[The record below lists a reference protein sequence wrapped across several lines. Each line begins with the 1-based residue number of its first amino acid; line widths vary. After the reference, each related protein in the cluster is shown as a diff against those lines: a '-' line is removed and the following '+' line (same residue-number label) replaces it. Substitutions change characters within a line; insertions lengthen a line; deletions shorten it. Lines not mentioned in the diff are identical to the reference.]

1 MALSLTTQWTLVA
14 SGLVAHA
21 DHVLSGEECERLM
34 ALVDEEVDGDAYA
47 QWMSIVSD
55 RERLETML
63 AGLSP
68 APAES
73 HRQILED
80 AWLMA
85 VVDGERVD
93 AEIDALRRIAA
104 RLKVEPAQLD
114 FWREAWSTAQHAYAE
129 TAVAALAHV
138 LGGGGPALRED
149 DGSIERFVHA
159 LPTTH
164 EHRAKLVAAG
174 LVPQAAEAVQL
185 RLQALARSQRR
196 DLVRRLATAAV
207 DAAGAVDAHERWR
220 ALGRDLGISD
230 DDLNRFAEA

>member
-63 AGLSP
+63 EGLSP
-68 APAES
+68 PPAES
-73 HRQILED
+73 HRPILED

-114 FWREAWSTAQHAYAE
+114 SWREAWSTAQHAYAE

-138 LGGGGPALRED
+138 LGGPALPED
-149 DGSIERFVHA
+149 DGSIERFVHS

-174 LVPQAAEAVQL
+174 LVPQAAEAVQQRL
-185 RLQALARSQRR
+185 RALARSQRR

-207 DAAGAVDAHERWR
+207 GAAAAVDAHERWR

-230 DDLNRFAEA
+230 DDLARFAEA

>member
-55 RERLETML
+55 RERLESML
-63 AGLSP
+63 VGLSP
-68 APAES
+68 PPPES

-80 AWLMA
+80 AWMMA

-93 AEIDALRRIAA
+93 AELETLQRIAT
-104 RLKVEPAQLD
+104 RLKVEPMQLE
-114 FWREAWSTAQHAYAE
+114 FWREAWSAAQHAYAD
-129 TAVAALAHV
+129 TAVAALGLV
-138 LGGGGPALRED
+138 LGGGGPALPED
-149 DGSIERFVHA
+149 DGVIQRFVHG

-164 EHRAKLVAAG
+164 EHRATLTAVG
-174 LVPQAAEAVQL
+174 LVPQDRDEVQRRLAAL
-185 RLQALARSQRR
+185 PRTQRR
-196 DLVRRLATAAV
+196 DLVRRLASATNGAAREA
-207 DAAGAVDAHERWR
+207 DTRERWR
-220 ALGRDLGISD
+220 ALGQELGLSQD
-230 DDLNRFAEA
+230 ELDRLADA

>member
-63 AGLSP
+63 EGLSP
-68 APAES
+68 PPAES
-73 HRQILED
+73 PRQILED

-85 VVDGERVD
+85 VVDGERVE
-93 AEIDALRRIAA
+93 AEIDALRKIAA
-104 RLKVEPAQLD
+104 RLKVETKQLD
-114 FWREAWSTAQHAYAE
+114 AWREAWSTAQHVYAE

-138 LGGGGPALRED
+138 LGGGSALPED
-149 DGSIERFVHA
+149 DGSLERFVHS

-174 LVPQAAEAVQL
+174 LRPQAAEAVQRRL
-185 RLQALARSQRR
+185 RALGRPQRR

-207 DAAGAVDAHERWR
+207 GAARADDAHERWR
-220 ALGRDLGISD
+220 ALGRDLGLSD
-230 DDLNRFAEA
+230 EELTRFADA

>member
-55 RERLETML
+55 RERLDATL
-63 AGLSP
+63 AGLA
-68 APAES
+68 APPLES
-73 HRQILED
+73 RRQILED

-93 AEIDALRRIAA
+93 AEIDALRRIAS
-104 RLKVEPAQLD
+104 RLAVDAKQLES
-114 FWREAWSTAQHAYAE
+114 WREAWSTTQHAYAE

-138 LGGGGPALRED
+138 LGGGEPGQPED
-149 DGSIERFVHA
+149 EGSIERFVHS

-174 LVPQAAEAVQL
+174 LRPQTAERVQQ
-185 RLQALARSQRR
+185 RTRALSRAQRR

-207 DAAGAVDAHERWR
+207 AAAQADDAHARWR
-220 ALGRDLGISD
+220 ALGRELGLSD
-230 DDLNRFAEA
+230 DELTRLAEA

>member
-63 AGLSP
+63 EGLSP
-68 APAES
+68 PPAEG

-138 LGGGGPALRED
+138 LGGPALTED
-149 DGSIERFVHA
+149 DGSIERFVHS

-174 LVPQAAEAVQL
+174 LVPQPAEAVQL
-185 RLQALARSQRR
+185 RLQALSRSQRR

-207 DAAGAVDAHERWR
+207 GAAGAVDAHERWR

-230 DDLNRFAEA
+230 EDLSRFAEA

>member
-34 ALVDEEVDGDAYA
+34 ALVDEEVDGDGYA

-63 AGLSP
+63 AELSP
-68 APAES
+68 PPPES

-85 VVDGERVD
+85 VVDGERVE
-93 AEIDALRRIAA
+93 AEIDVLRRVAGRLQVAA
-104 RLKVEPAQLD
+104 TQLD
-114 FWREAWSTAQHAYAE
+114 SWREAWSAAQHAYAE
-129 TAVAALAHV
+129 TAMAALSHV
-138 LGGGGPALRED
+138 LGGGPALPED
-149 DGSIERFVHA
+149 DGVIERFVHS

-164 EHRAKLVAAG
+164 EHRAKLVGGG
-174 LVPQAAEAVQL
+174 LVPQAPNDL
-185 RLQALARSQRR
+185 HWRLQALARSQRR
-196 DLVRRLATAAV
+196 DVVRRLASAV
-207 DAAGAVDAHERWR
+207 TSATRQDEAHERWR
-220 ALGRDLGISD
+220 ALGRELGLSD
-230 DDLNRFAEA
+230 AELDRFVDA

>member
-55 RERLETML
+55 RERLDTML
-63 AGLSP
+63 AGLSLP
-68 APAES
+68 PSES

-80 AWLMA
+80 AWLMS
-85 VVDGERVD
+85 VVDGERVE
-93 AEIDALRRIAA
+93 AEIDALRRIAE
-104 RLKVEPAQLD
+104 RLKVEPKQLD
-114 FWREAWSTAQHAYAE
+114 AWREAWSTAQHAYAE

-138 LGGGGPALRED
+138 LGGEGPALPED
-149 DGSIERFVHA
+149 AGTVERFVHS

-164 EHRAKLVAAG
+164 EHRAKLVVAG
-174 LVPQAAEAVQL
+174 LRAHAAATVQRRL
-185 RLQALARSQRR
+185 RTLTRTQRR

-207 DAAGAVDAHERWR
+207 GAARAEDAHERWR
-220 ALGRDLGISD
+220 ALGHELGLTD
-230 DDLNRFAEA
+230 EELARFAEG